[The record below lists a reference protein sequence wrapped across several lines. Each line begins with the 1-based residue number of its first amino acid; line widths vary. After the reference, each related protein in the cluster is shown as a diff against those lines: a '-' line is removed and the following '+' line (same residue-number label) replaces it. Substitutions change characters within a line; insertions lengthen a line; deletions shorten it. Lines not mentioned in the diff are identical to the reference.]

1 MKKILVIGSNSF
13 SGSNFVSNALNEGF
27 EVIGVS
33 RSKQL
38 DPVFKVIHGMNKKIF
53 YDNKNKLIRN
63 FFLQNK
69 LE

>member
-33 RSKQL
+33 RSEQL
-38 DPVFKVIHGMNKKIF
+38 DPVF
-53 YDNKNKLIRN
+53 LT
-63 FFLQNK
+63 FL
-69 LE
+69 EG